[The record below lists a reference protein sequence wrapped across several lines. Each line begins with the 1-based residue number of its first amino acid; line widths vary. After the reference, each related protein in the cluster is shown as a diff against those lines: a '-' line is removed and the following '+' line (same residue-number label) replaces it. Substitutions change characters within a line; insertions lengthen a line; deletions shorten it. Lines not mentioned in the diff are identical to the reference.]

1 MRSLTRGRAA
11 AVGVGALSMLLAASV
26 QATAEEPAA
35 PMPTAGDTV
44 ATPTADGAV
53 ATPTGGGTAGTAS
66 GRPHRRNVDGRRHR
80 RNGEGRRHR
89 GPAPTRDAPTPP
101 VNAPTPTL
109 EEPTPTATAGGTSGR
124 MVTVRV
130 TSFGFNDNDDG
141 NGHFGTA
148 VIAHPSV
155 HSQATES
162 SGRFDDPI
170 TFASDAAEF
179 APGTMIYVPYLR
191 KYFVMEDDC
200 VACSEDWDKGI
211 AHVDL
216 WMGPSS
222 GQPETALSDC
232 QDSVTRSSAA
242 IEVSPGSGRPVDTTP
257 MFTGG
262 RCTVHLH

>member
-11 AVGVGALSMLLAASV
+11 AVAVGALSILLAASV
-26 QATAEEPAA
+26 QAIAGDESA
-35 PMPTAGDTV
+35 PWPTAGDTV

-53 ATPTGGGTAGTAS
+53 TMPTTDGTARTAS
-66 GRPHRRNVDGRRHR
+66 GRRHKRNVDGRRHK
-80 RNGEGRRHR
+80 RNVDERRHR
-89 GPAPTRDAPTPP
+89 GSAPTRE
-101 VNAPTPTL
+101 APTPTADHPTPRL
-109 EEPTPTATAGGTSGR
+109 DKPTPTPTAARTRGQ

-141 NGHFGTA
+141 KGHFGTA
-148 VIAHPSV
+148 VIAYPSV

-170 TFASDAAEF
+170 TFASDAGGF
-179 APGTMIYVPYLR
+179 APGTMIYLPYLQ
-191 KYFVMEDDC
+191 KYFVMEDGC
-200 VACSEDWDKGI
+200 VACSEDSANGI

-222 GQPETALSDC
+222 RQPETVLRNC
-232 QDSVTRSSAA
+232 QNAITRSSVT
-242 IEVSPGSGRPVDTTP
+242 IEVSPKPGRPVDTTP
-257 MFTGG
+257 MFTDG